1 MSRNY
6 KNFEDF
12 ENELI
17 SKEEL
22 DIKKNFFIVEEM
34 YKEAVE
40 LGAFPLKNPLE
51 DIGVDIRVAKILNS
65 VSKANS

>member
-1 MSRNY
+1 MIRNY

-17 SKEEL
+17 SKEEA
-22 DIKKNFFIVEEM
+22 DIKKNFFIVEEL

-51 DIGVDIRVAKILNS
+51 DIDTDIRVAKILNS